1 MVINSSIFTNVGSSD
16 VIYGGAIETV
26 DSNVTIDNS
35 VFDNCK
41 AKQGG

>member
-1 MVINSSIFTNVGSSD
+1 MKINLSTFIKVGSLD
-16 VIYGGAIETV
+16 VIHGGAIETV